1 MREKAKIVMVL
12 IEDEEKRKEERDFAM
27 KTKDKL
33 AKAPNGKTHQ
43 PISTTVHTAGMKHLF
58 TTELLLHI
66 WCLA

>member
-12 IEDEEKRKEERDFAM
+12 IEDEDKRKEERDFAM

-33 AKAPNGKTHQ
+33 AKAPNGETPQ
-43 PISTTVHTAGMKHLF
+43 SMSTTIHTADMERLF

-66 WCLA
+66 